1 MTGFCQ
7 TAWQATE
14 ALRREIHELPFNREL
29 AEGTLAEDRFA
40 FYMIQDSI
48 YLEAYSRT
56 LSLCAAK
63 APQTDEMIRFA
74 EAARGAVV
82 VERALH
88 EGFFAK
94 FGIDP
99 AEAAGTEPSPTC
111 FAYTSFLLR
120 TAAIEP
126 YETLIAAVLPCFWIY
141 QDVGT
146 AIAAKAAA
154 DNPFQAW
161 IDTYTDPEFAAA
173 TEAVKGFCDRAAAE
187 ATEGVRDDMLEAF
200 RRSAVYEWMFWDSAY
215 RLQAW
220 PIA

>member
-1 MTGFCQ
+1 MTGFCDA
-7 TAWQATE
+7 AWQETE
-14 ALRREIHELPFNREL
+14 RLRAEIHDLPFNREL
-29 AEGTLAEDRFA
+29 AAGSLTEDRFQ
-40 FYMIQDSI
+40 FYMVQDSL
-48 YLEAYSRT
+48 YLVAYSRA

-63 APQTDEMIRFA
+63 APETEEMVRFA

-94 FGIDP
+94 FGLTP
-99 AEAAGTEPSPTC
+99 MEVAATEPSPTC

-146 AIAAKAAA
+146 AIAAKAAPG
-154 DNPFQAW
+154 NPYRAW
-161 IDTYTDPEFAAA
+161 IDTYADPDFAEA
-173 TEAVKGFCDRAAAE
+173 TEAVKRFCDRAAA
-187 ATEGVRDDMLEAF
+187 ATTQAVRDDMMEAF
-200 RRSAVYEWMFWDSAY
+200 RRSAVYEWMFWESAY
-215 RLQAW
+215 RLEAW
-220 PIA
+220 PID